1 LVEDSFY
8 GARERVAPAVV
19 SSRGGATIEN
29 KVGGTEKS

>member
-19 SSRGGATIEN
+19 VPRGATIEN